1 VEHEHVKLALEAVLS
16 SFATFKLMH
25 EIYEV
30 IHHLLKLK
38 IVVRILKGL

>member
-1 VEHEHVKLALEAVLS
+1 MLVEHLLHLTEAVLVL
-16 SFATFKLMH
+16 FGGLKFCH

-38 IVVRILKGL
+38 IVVRLLR